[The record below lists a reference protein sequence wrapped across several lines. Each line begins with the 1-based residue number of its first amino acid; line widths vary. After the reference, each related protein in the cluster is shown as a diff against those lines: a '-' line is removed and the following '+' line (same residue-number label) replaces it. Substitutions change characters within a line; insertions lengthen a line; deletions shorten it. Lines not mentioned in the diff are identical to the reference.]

1 MLLSCH
7 LYHSSAKGI
16 QILKLNTTWQTTIQV
31 NFILK
36 HLGGFKR
43 LQINLYQADIEKLQE
58 KELVGTPASHVS
70 QRKAK
75 GAVADWCH
83 ASLIKRFLKEQA
95 SR

>member
-58 KELVGTPASHVS
+58 KELLGT
-70 QRKAK
+70 
-75 GAVADWCH
+75 
-83 ASLIKRFLKEQA
+83 
-95 SR
+95 